1 MFIINLLYSIVL
13 LLYRIL
19 IFQQVMDPISDSS
32 VYSKIPTLSTELQN
46 YASWQ
51 WATASLFHTKKCS
64 KIIDGTELR
73 PAVPANNAAA
83 AVRTRVRE
91 EQDERAAEGMLII
104 QRSIAGDPV

>member
-1 MFIINLLYSIVL
+1 
-13 LLYRIL
+13 
-19 IFQQVMDPISDSS
+19 MDPISDSS

-83 AVRTRVRE
+83 AVRTRVKE
-91 EQDERAAEGMLII
+91 EQNVWDNRAAEGMLII